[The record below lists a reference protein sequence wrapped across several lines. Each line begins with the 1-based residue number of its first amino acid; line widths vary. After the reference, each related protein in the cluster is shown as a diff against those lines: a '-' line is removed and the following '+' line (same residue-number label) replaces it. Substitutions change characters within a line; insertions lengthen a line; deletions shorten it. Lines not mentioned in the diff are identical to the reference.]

1 MRNTKKQANKLQKLF
16 PVQWKK
22 KKQKII
28 LHDAIEEDVEQ
39 LDRVSVVEGEPP
51 LVLEGDLVH
60 AAAWKGSFKFLT
72 QWIQG
77 IRQEQFNAIKNL
89 KYKFEGRFIKTCAS
103 VKKKNFIKPFNI
115 FF

>member
-1 MRNTKKQANKLQKLF
+1 
-16 PVQWKK
+16 
-22 KKQKII
+22 
-28 LHDAIEEDVEQ
+28 
-39 LDRVSVVEGEPP
+39 
-51 LVLEGDLVH
+51 
-60 AAAWKGSFKFLT
+60 LT

-103 VKKKNFIKPFNI
+103 VKKTNFIKPFNI

>member
-1 MRNTKKQANKLQKLF
+1 LKQFFSGAIKNLNESRKLL
-16 PVQWKK
+16 
-22 KKQKII
+22 

-51 LVLEGDLVH
+51 LVLQGDLVH

-89 KYKFEGRFIKTCAS
+89 KYKFEGRFI
-103 VKKKNFIKPFNI
+103 
-115 FF
+115 

>member
-1 MRNTKKQANKLQKLF
+1 MK
-16 PVQWKK
+16 KK

-60 AAAWKGSFKFLT
+60 AAA
-72 QWIQG
+72 
-77 IRQEQFNAIKNL
+77 
-89 KYKFEGRFIKTCAS
+89 
-103 VKKKNFIKPFNI
+103 
-115 FF
+115 